1 MQTPSFHIQQCV
13 NWDQFKIIVN
23 KKSFYQQ
30 GLRAASFFRPDL
42 KIWGYQTPDFI
53 KCILIQILETY
64 HHHHKSMTQ
73 LDQCALK
80 ARNKLVAMFLLLFA
94 IDATL
99 VFMAQDRWAIGRILL
114 TIVVMY
120 FVLQGRSWAKWL
132 LMSIC
137 SLVFVVLITMVVGLS
152 SKLSTTLVVGSLIMA
167 VLSAIIPIYMA
178 TNKDLNRYFIY
189 KRQTYSQSP

>member
-1 MQTPSFHIQQCV
+1 
-13 NWDQFKIIVN
+13 
-23 KKSFYQQ
+23 
-30 GLRAASFFRPDL
+30 
-42 KIWGYQTPDFI
+42 
-53 KCILIQILETY
+53 
-64 HHHHKSMTQ
+64 MTQ